1 MKDDETI
8 TFSKKE
14 LEAIMGVAG
23 NYIEWVLIPNLYNF
37 NNELTLEEKENF
49 RIKLQKMCLL

>member
-8 TFSKKE
+8 TFNKKE

-23 NYIEWVLIPNLYNF
+23 NYIEWVLIPNLHNF
-37 NNELTLEEKENF
+37 NNELTLDEKETF
-49 RIKLQKMCLL
+49 RGKLQKMCLL